1 MVLSAR
7 NQKRLHDSEILV
19 NASNLL
25 VIESQSENPLVVQWL
40 QFHTFIAKGQGLI
53 PFWGTKILKAV
64 CARPPKKE
72 VSNCLGEGGGKL
84 TPGDG
89 QGHKEAGDGVVG
101 CVYFGHIHQTLNMYH
116 VFRVDHAQ
124 QNCKSLE
131 LSLMQLREDV
141 SGQPGL

>member
-64 CARPPKKE
+64 CARPQKRKLAIAWGRE
-72 VSNCLGEGGGKL
+72 VGSSPRGTDKGTRKLVMGWLGVYILVTFIKL
-84 TPGDG
+84 
-89 QGHKEAGDGVVG
+89 
-101 CVYFGHIHQTLNMYH
+101 
-116 VFRVDHAQ
+116 
-124 QNCKSLE
+124 
-131 LSLMQLREDV
+131 
-141 SGQPGL
+141 

>member
-1 MVLSAR
+1 MTPC
-7 NQKRLHDSEILV
+7 EILV

-25 VIESQSENPLVVQWL
+25 VTESQSENPLPVQWL

-53 PFWGTKILKAV
+53 PFWGTKILKAG
-64 CARPPKKE
+64 CARPQKKQ

-84 TPGDG
+84 TPVDG
-89 QGHKEAGDGVVG
+89 HEHEKAGDGVVR

-116 VFRVDHAQ
+116 VFHVDHTQ
-124 QNCKSLE
+124 QNCKSFE
-131 LSLMQLREDV
+131 LSFMQLREDV

>member
-64 CARPPKKE
+64 CARPQKR
-72 VSNCLGEGGGKL
+72 KL
-84 TPGDG
+84 AIAYSPPHSIDNQTKIQEMLIGDRFIS
-89 QGHKEAGDGVVG
+89 QLS
-101 CVYFGHIHQTLNMYH
+101 C
-116 VFRVDHAQ
+116 
-124 QNCKSLE
+124 E
-131 LSLMQLREDV
+131 LIIWDS
-141 SGQPGL
+141 PN